1 MNTGTKAN
9 KNGRGFENY
18 IIVPFLTKGFVVVN
32 YSDWHK
38 NMHSYGKELL
48 IRDYPYYDIAKS
60 KSRMEYF
67 ILSDKYGLKCRIE
80 CKWQSAR
87 GSVDEKLAKLYLDCI
102 EPGNPD
108 HTVIVVDGGGQR
120 KRYIE
125 WIRNAARKKLY
136 TDDLNRHKRVDVM
149 NLVEF
154 INWVNNLPEYVG
166 ETVFSSVVMQNSIFD
181 IIG

>member
-1 MNTGTKAN
+1 MKTGTKAN
-9 KNGRGFENY
+9 KNGKGFENY
-18 IIVPFLTKGFVVVN
+18 ITLPFSSKGFITVH

-38 NMHSYGKELL
+38 NMNSYGKEVL
-48 IRDYPYYDIAKS
+48 ICDYPYYDITKS

-67 ILSDKYGLKCRIE
+67 VLSDKYGLKCRIE

-120 KRYIE
+120 ERYVK
-125 WIRNAARKKLY
+125 WIKDAARRKLY
-136 TDDLNRHKRVDVM
+136 TSSFNSHKRVDVM
-149 NLVEF
+149 GLVEF
-154 INWVNNLPEYVG
+154 ITWVNNLPEYVG
-166 ETVFSSVVMQNSIFD
+166 ESVFSSIVMQNHIFD